1 MIPTA
6 ALACEST
13 PEGRSSLLELN
24 RASGYGLETRV
35 DTAISALVAAVETQ
49 PAVATNYLDL
59 ARCYYT
65 LRRRSDAVV
74 ALARGLELVR
84 KARATDQRESSGGTS
99 ATAPAAEAPARI
111 KDVSPDYPDDAARTR
126 VTGMVI
132 VQASIDGTVCTQC
145 AGHPVGT
152 HARRC
157 GAPSGEAVAVRAENG

>member
-1 MIPTA
+1 MHQATD
-6 ALACEST
+6 
-13 PEGRSSLLELN
+13 
-24 RASGYGLETRV
+24 ETRV
-35 DTAISALVAAVETQ
+35 DTAISSLAAAVETQ

-99 ATAPAAEAPARI
+99 ATAPAAEAPGRI

-132 VQASIDGTVCTQC
+132 VEDRIHGMVLVRNAQVIRSVPMLDDA
-145 AGHPVGT
+145 AL
-152 HARRC
+152 R
-157 GAPSGEAVAVRAENG
+157 AVRQWHTRRERVTPIRQNESSSCR